1 MVSRNLISNRV
12 VMAAASVLS
21 VLALPALAWNPSPNW
36 KDSYAVDGV
45 CYCDSSN
52 YDHNL
57 SSKTALTPIGVL
69 NVVRICEDIEAA
81 LGKGRTSG
89 RIPYNDIQCGNG
101 PANDAADE
109 KGCPG
114 RVDIGSAGCDD
125 IGPKWDLESVYGSGS
140 NNTPDGALSR
150 DDWELSASH
159 NERDAYLAID
169 NVRSTRWATDTNQAS
184 GQWFEIDLQSAQ
196 TFNSI
201 VLETAASPNDY
212 PRRYQVFVSNN
223 GINWG
228 SAIVAGAGNG
238 SRTTIEFNAVS
249 SRYLRIEQTGSASK
263 YWWSIHEI
271 NLYDSGEDP
280 TPTPAPTPTPTPTP
294 PQDETTDVK
303 VTASTNDG
311 NAQSNTLDGD
321 LSTRWSAKGDGQWI
335 KYDLGKI
342 KKIDAIDIAFYK
354 GNLRYAYFDIELSSN
369 NSSWRQV
376 FTGMS
381 DKSSG
386 LQNYDITDA
395 DARYV
400 RITGHGNSSNRWN
413 SITEVKIKTTTGS
426 SDPGPS
432 NPDPSN
438 PDPEGQEL
446 IVIQKQNTTFAI
458 DGNSGANQGQQIY
471 LWNTDS
477 SNVNQQWIES
487 TPSSGYSAY
496 RKNNTN
502 LCLDGGNGA
511 ARRQAVTLENC
522 SDSDKNQHWRKV
534 TLSNGTVRLEKRDTN
549 FSIDGNRGARQ
560 RQEVYLWNSSDAN
573 INQQWQFLDIGR

>member
-1 MVSRNLISNRV
+1 MDSRNSISNRT
-12 VMAAASVLS
+12 AIYAASALS
-21 VLALPALAWNPSPNW
+21 FLAFPALAGWNPSPNW

-57 SSKTALTPIGVL
+57 SSKTAPTPIGEL
-69 NVVRICEDIEAA
+69 NVVQICQDIEAV
-81 LGKGRTSG
+81 LGKGPRSG

-125 IGPKWDLESVYGSGS
+125 IGPKWDLASVYGSGG
-140 NNTPDGALSR
+140 NTTPDGALSR
-150 DDWELSASH
+150 DNWTLSASN
-159 NERDAYLAID
+159 NERDVYLAID
-169 NVRSTRWATDTNQAS
+169 NAQSTRWTTSAYQTN
-184 GQWFEIDLQSAQ
+184 GQWLEIDLQSAH
-196 TFNSI
+196 TFNSV
-201 VLETAASPNDY
+201 VLETATSPYDY
-212 PRRYQVFVSNN
+212 PRRYQVRVSSN
-223 GINWG
+223 GTNWSTAVAAG
-228 SAIVAGAGNG
+228 SGNR
-238 SRTTIEFNAVS
+238 STTTIEFNAVS

-263 YWWSIHEI
+263 NWWSIHEI

-280 TPTPAPTPTPTPTP
+280 TPTPPPT
-294 PQDETTDVK
+294 QEDASDVT

-321 LSTRWSAKGDGQWI
+321 LSSRWSAKGDGQWI
-335 KYDLGKI
+335 KYDLGQV
-342 KKIDAIDIAFYK
+342 KKIDAIDIAFYR

-381 DKSSG
+381 DKTAD
-386 LQNYDITDA
+386 LQSYDIANT

-413 SITEVKIKTTTGS
+413 SITEVKINTTSG
-426 SDPGPS
+426 DS

-438 PDPEGQEL
+438 PAPSDPSPSNPDSEDQNL
-446 IVIQKQNTTFAI
+446 VVIQKQNTAFAI
-458 DGNSGANQGQQIY
+458 DGNSGANTGQQVY
-471 LWNTDS
+471 LWNTN
-477 SNVNQQWIES
+477 SNNENQQWIES

-511 ARRQAVTLENC
+511 ARHQAVTLERC
-522 SDSDKNQHWRKV
+522 SNSNKNQHWRKV
-534 TLSNGTVRLEKRDTN
+534 NLSNGSFRLEKRDTN
-549 FSIDGNRGARQ
+549 FSIDGNRGAQQ
-560 RQEVYLWNSSDAN
+560 RQAVYLWNSSDAN
-573 INQQWQFLDIGR
+573 INQQWRFLVVEKQ